1 MEMKKIRI
9 WVNYEHEHVHDAVV
23 MGADCKYHCGGNDEK
38 SIYKFGEFD
47 GERRTSRTTDT
58 HTSDRTSKKEQ
69 IANNN
74 FPWLFQS
81 KQKSVRDVVRVFLY
95 KIQIHDV
102 RERREQHQGAI
113 A

>member
-1 MEMKKIRI
+1 M
-9 WVNYEHEHVHDAVV
+9 HDAVV
-23 MGADCKYHCGGNDEK
+23 MDADCKYRCGGNDEK

-47 GERRTSRTTDT
+47 GERRTSRTTHT
-58 HTSDRTSKKEQ
+58 HTRANGRAKK
-69 IANNN
+69 NKS
-74 FPWLFQS
+74 PWPFQS

-102 RERREQHQGAI
+102 RERCEQHQGAI